1 MFKYNAKVIRV
12 VDGDTVDAL
21 VDLGFST
28 FKKVRIRMMGINAPE
43 SRTRDMEEKAKG
55 LAAKIRLEELL
66 EGKIKKYDLIT
77 AFHVF
82 EHLADP
88 ISILKNLSKLLIKV
102 QLVGTLFPDNLNAF
116 QINGHQI
123 AELLCPQFFVFFC
136 HSILASAAISF
147 DLLFPSKS

>member
-66 EGKIKKYDLIT
+66 EEENFILESHGVGKFGRCL
-77 AFHVF
+77 
-82 EHLADP
+82 
-88 ISILKNLSKLLIKV
+88 
-102 QLVGTLFPDNLNAF
+102 GTLHVDDVNVNKTLVEE
-116 QINGHQI
+116 GH
-123 AELLCPQFFVFFC
+123 AWEYYGG
-136 HSILASAAISF
+136 
-147 DLLFPSKS
+147 KR